1 MGDMAFTEEFDV
13 VVVGAGHAGCEAAMA
28 AARMGL
34 RTALFTLNL
43 DLIAQ
48 MSCNPAIG
56 GIAKGHLVRE
66 VDALGGVMGE
76 VADACGIQFRL
87 LNTSRGPAVWSP
99 RAQCDKALYRVKMRE
114 VLEGQR
120 GLFIKQ
126 AEVVDLV
133 VVEGAGGADGSH
145 PTHRDEAAMDG
156 AREGLGR
163 AQEGGRAAHDAHVS
177 EARHGAPRVVEGV
190 RLRDGRVV
198 YAKATVVTTGT
209 FLNGLIHCG
218 EQQYAA
224 GRSGEPASVLLGE
237 ALKRLGLRECRLKTG
252 TPPRLDGRTIDW
264 TKFEE
269 QPGDTDPTPF
279 SFRAGMKGGA
289 GGFRPTHRDEAAMN
303 GAGGNLGSDGLQP
316 THHDRAVMN
325 GARDHLGRVER
336 TTEILSEAQNDASLE
351 GEVGS
356 WVPELRQVSCYIATT
371 TPETLKLIRENV
383 HRSPM
388 YTGQIHATGPRYC
401 PSIEDKIV
409 RFPEKTSHQFFL
421 EPEGLNTHEVYVNG
435 MSTSLPMEVQAAM
448 VHSIPGL
455 ENAEMLR
462 PGYAIEYDAIDPT
475 ELDRTLGV
483 KKYEGLFLAG
493 QINGTSGYEE
503 AACQG
508 LMAGINAAL
517 WAKEILHPTHRDGTA
532 MNGAPGLRDSVH
544 PTHDG
549 EAAMNGAPGLRDSV
563 HPTHDGE
570 AAMNGAPES
579 LGFTGFTL
587 DRTEGYTGILIDDLI
602 SKGTNEPYRMFT
614 SRAEFRL
621 HLRIDNAD
629 RRLTPHGRRLG
640 LIGDEAWAAY
650 EAKMARAAAFER
662 VLEQKVGDRADAVVE
677 LLGEALR
684 GDVTGLKAQT
694 FAQVLKRPEVTVEG
708 LWPVLRGVVE
718 EVRELGVW
726 VGRGASYILPMPMEP
741 SWMGHLSVSAERE
754 KTDAGVLRSAQN
766 DSDEIRGRL
775 PAWVR
780 NEMKTVETEIKYAG
794 YLEQQRRS
802 MAKLKRDEERVIPAW
817 FDYKACSGLS
827 REMVETLG
835 RVRPRTLGQ
844 ASRIQGVTPAAVT
857 LVNCFIEI
865 QARRQTA

>member
-1 MGDMAFTEEFDV
+1 MSSGQERSDRTALGWLLDPGAKQAVLPLDIWIEFGRGVMGFTEEFDV

-34 RTALFTLNL
+34 RTAIFTLNL

-114 VLEGQR
+114 VLEGQK

-126 AEVVDLV
+126 AEVVDV
-133 VVEGAGGADGSH
+133 VCDEIEETGNREQPGILGQSEQNAGV
-145 PTHRDEAAMDG
+145 
-156 AREGLGR
+156 LGC
-163 AQEGGRAAHDAHVS
+163 AQNDAS
-177 EARHGAPRVVEGV
+177 LRRVVGV

-198 YAKATVVTTGT
+198 YARATVVTTGT

-218 EQQYAA
+218 EEQYAA

-269 QPGDTDPTPF
+269 QPGDVDPTPF
-279 SFRAGMKGGA
+279 SFRAGLRRGG
-289 GGFRPTHRDEAAMN
+289 GLEPTHD
-303 GAGGNLGSDGLQP
+303 
-316 THHDRAVMN
+316 DRTVMN
-325 GARDHLGRVER
+325 GAPGVFEEQQMRNAGVLRF
-336 TTEILSEAQNDASLE
+336 AQNDTSDQVR
-351 GEVGS
+351 GGDGGGGS

-371 TPETLKLIRENV
+371 TPETMRLIRENA

-409 RFPEKTSHQFFL
+409 RFPEKMQHQFFL

-448 VHSIPGL
+448 VRSIPGL

-483 KKYEGLFLAG
+483 KKFAGLFLAG

-517 WAKEILHPTHRDGTA
+517 WARAERDSVEPTHRGETA
-532 MNGAPGLRDSVH
+532 MNGARLVADA
-544 PTHDG
+544 THDDK
-549 EAAMNGAPGLRDSV
+549 AVMNGAPG
-563 HPTHDGE
+563 
-570 AAMNGAPES
+570 A
-579 LGFTGFTL
+579 LGWAGFRGFTL

-629 RRLTPHGRRLG
+629 RRLTAYGRRLG
-640 LIGDEAWAAY
+640 LIDDAAWAGY
-650 EAKMARAAAFER
+650 EAKMRRAEAFEQ
-662 VLEQKVGDRADAVVE
+662 VLEQRVGERAEAVVE

-708 LWPVLRGVVE
+708 LWPVLAGLVGGVD
-718 EVRELGVW
+718 ELRCW
-726 VGRGASYILPMPMEP
+726 VGAEERKSESQRAQRVDQQGA
-741 SWMGHLSVSAERE
+741 E
-754 KTDAGVLRSAQN
+754 KTV
-766 DSDEIRGRL
+766 RL

-780 NEMKTVETEIKYAG
+780 NELKTVETEIKYAG
-794 YLEQQRRS
+794 YLEQQRKS
-802 MAKLKRDEERVIPAW
+802 MAKLKRDEGRVIPAT
-817 FDYKACSGLS
+817 FDYAACSGLS

-844 ASRIQGVTPAAVT
+844 ASRIQGVTPAAVS

-865 QARRQTA
+865 QARRKTA

>member
-1 MGDMAFTEEFDV
+1 M

-114 VLEGQR
+114 VLEGQKN
-120 GLFIKQ
+120 LFIKQ
-126 AEVVDLV
+126 AEVVDLILEGV
-133 VVEGAGGADGSH
+133 AAVEED
-145 PTHRDEAAMDG
+145 
-156 AREGLGR
+156 GR
-163 AQEGGRAAHDAHVS
+163 ASHDAHIS
-177 EARHGAPRVVEGV
+177 ESRYGAPRVVRGLK
-190 RLRDGRVV
+190 LRDGRVV
-198 YAKATVVTTGT
+198 FAAATIVTTGT

-218 EQQYAA
+218 EQQYTA

-237 ALKRLGLRECRLKTG
+237 SLKRLGLRECRLKTG

-264 TKFEE
+264 SRFEE
-269 QPGDTDPTPF
+269 QPGDEDPTPF
-279 SFRAGMKGGA
+279 SFRSKTIGGGSGENGRA
-289 GGFRPTHRDEAAMN
+289 AHDAHISESGYGAPGSIPTSVA
-303 GAGGNLGSDGLQP
+303 
-316 THHDRAVMN
+316 
-325 GARDHLGRVER
+325 
-336 TTEILSEAQNDASLE
+336 
-351 GEVGS
+351 GS
-356 WVPELRQVSCYIATT
+356 WVPPLRQVVCHIAHTT
-371 TPETLKLIRENV
+371 EETLRLIRENV

-388 YTGQIHATGPRYC
+388 YTGQIEAIGPRYC

-409 RFPEKTSHQFFL
+409 RFPEKAGHQFFL

-435 MSTSLPMEVQAAM
+435 MSTSLPMEVQVAM

-475 ELDRTLGV
+475 ELDRTLRV
-483 KKYEGLFLAG
+483 KSMAGLYLAG

-517 WAKEILHPTHRDGTA
+517 AVR
-532 MNGAPGLRDSVH
+532 
-544 PTHDG
+544 G
-549 EAAMNGAPGLRDSV
+549 EA
-563 HPTHDGE
+563 
-570 AAMNGAPES
+570 
-579 LGFTGFTL
+579 GFTL
-587 DRTEGYTGILIDDLI
+587 DRTEAYTGILIDDLI

-640 LIGDEAWAAY
+640 LIDDAAWAEY
-650 EAKMARAAAFER
+650 EAKQARAAAFEKLLKTVR
-662 VLEQKVGDRADAVVE
+662 VRTEELPVELVAGLVGDVE
-677 LLGEALR
+677 GVN
-684 GDVTGLKAQT
+684 GQT
-694 FAQVLKRPEVTVEG
+694 FAQLLKRPEIHIEALAAT
-708 LWPVLRGVVE
+708 LRGPIAGE
-718 EVRELGVW
+718 GAMLADW
-726 VGRGASYILPMPMEP
+726 VAAMD
-741 SWMGHLSVSAERE
+741 SA
-754 KTDAGVLRSAQN
+754 GGS
-766 DSDEIRGRL
+766 RL

-794 YLEQQRRS
+794 YLDQQRRS
-802 MAKLKRDEERVIPAW
+802 MEKMRKAEKQAIPEW
-817 FDYKACSGLS
+817 FDYAAVSGLS
-827 REMVETLG
+827 TEMKQTLG
-835 RVRPRTLGQ
+835 RVRPQTLGQ
-844 ASRIQGVTPAAVT
+844 ASRIAGVTPAAVS
-857 LVNCFIEI
+857 LIHVFIEI
-865 QARRQTA
+865 QGRKQLVS

>member
-1 MGDMAFTEEFDV
+1 MSFTEQYDV
-13 VVVGAGHAGCEAAMA
+13 AVVGAGHAGCEAAMA

-114 VLEGQR
+114 VLEGQKN
-120 GLFIKQ
+120 LFIKQ
-126 AEVVDLV
+126 AEVVDLM
-133 VVEGAGGADGSH
+133 VEDSVE
-145 PTHRDEAAMDG
+145 THV
-156 AREGLGR
+156 RESG
-163 AQEGGRAAHDAHVS
+163 
-177 EARHGAPRVVEGV
+177 HGAPRVVTGLK
-190 RLRDGRVV
+190 LRDGRVV
-198 YAKATVVTTGT
+198 YAAATVVTTGT

-218 EQQYAA
+218 EQQYTA

-237 ALKRLGLRECRLKTG
+237 SLKKLGLRECRLKTG

-264 TKFEE
+264 SRFEE
-269 QPGDTDPTPF
+269 QPGDADPTPF
-279 SFRAGMKGGA
+279 SFRTKSI
-289 GGFRPTHRDEAAMN
+289 P
-303 GAGGNLGSDGLQP
+303 
-316 THHDRAVMN
+316 
-325 GARDHLGRVER
+325 
-336 TTEILSEAQNDASLE
+336 
-351 GEVGS
+351 
-356 WVPELRQVSCYIATT
+356 LRQIVCHIAHTT
-371 TPETLKLIRENV
+371 DETLRLIRENV

-388 YTGQIHATGPRYC
+388 YTGQIAAIGPRYC

-409 RFPEKTSHQFFL
+409 RFPEKTRHQFFL
-421 EPEGLNTHEVYVNG
+421 EPEGLNTHEVYING

-475 ELDRTLGV
+475 ELDRALRV
-483 KKYEGLFLAG
+483 KSFEGLFLAG

-517 WAKEILHPTHRDGTA
+517 AVK
-532 MNGAPGLRDSVH
+532 
-544 PTHDG
+544 G
-549 EAAMNGAPGLRDSV
+549 EPAFM
-563 HPTHDGE
+563 
-570 AAMNGAPES
+570 
-579 LGFTGFTL
+579 L

-640 LIGDEAWAAY
+640 LIDDAAWADY
-650 EAKMARAAAFER
+650 EAKQARAVAFEKLLATAR
-662 VLEQKVGDRADAVVE
+662 VRVE
-677 LLGEALR
+677 ELPVALVEKLR
-684 GDVTGLKAQT
+684 GDTASVNGQT
-694 FAQVLKRPEVTVEG
+694 FAQFLKRPELQVEE
-708 LWPVLRGVVE
+708 LAPVL
-718 EVRELGVW
+718 
-726 VGRGASYILPMPMEP
+726 
-741 SWMGHLSVSAERE
+741 AERLAAE
-754 KTDAGVLRSAQN
+754 SALAPWVAAMCEAGST
-766 DSDEIRGRL
+766 RL

-794 YLEQQRRS
+794 YLDQQRRS
-802 MAKLKRDEERVIPAW
+802 IEKMRRAEEKAIPAW
-817 FDYKACSGLS
+817 FNYAAVSGLS
-827 REMVETLG
+827 TEMKQVLS
-835 RVRPRTLGQ
+835 RVRPQTLGQ
-844 ASRIQGVTPAAVT
+844 ASRIAGVTPAAISLIHVY
-857 LVNCFIEI
+857 IEI
-865 QARRQTA
+865 QAQQMAGNSWQVKSASK

>member
-1 MGDMAFTEEFDV
+1 VSFTEQFDV

-34 RTALFTLNL
+34 RTAIFTLNL

-114 VLEGQR
+114 VLEGQK

-133 VVEGAGGADGSH
+133 VETTAGPS
-145 PTHRDEAAMDG
+145 TTAAKD
-156 AREGLGR
+156 AAF
-163 AQEGGRAAHDAHVS
+163 AQDDNFVATRVS
-177 EARHGAPRVVEGV
+177 GV
-190 RLRDGRVV
+190 LLRDGRVV
-198 YAKATVVTTGT
+198 HAKVVVVTTGT

-264 TKFEE
+264 SRFEE
-269 QPGDTDPTPF
+269 QPGDADPTPF
-279 SFRAGMKGGA
+279 SFRAGIREPA
-289 GGFRPTHRDEAAMN
+289 N
-303 GAGGNLGSDGLQP
+303 S
-316 THHDRAVMN
+316 
-325 GARDHLGRVER
+325 
-336 TTEILSEAQNDASLE
+336 S
-351 GEVGS
+351 S
-356 WVPELRQVSCYIATT
+356 WSPALRQVSCRIATT
-371 TPETLKLIRENV
+371 TPETMRLIRENA

-388 YTGQIHATGPRYC
+388 YTGQIEAIGPRYC

-409 RFPEKTSHQFFL
+409 RFPEKTQHQFFL

-435 MSTSLPMEVQAAM
+435 MSTSLPMEVQSAM
-448 VHSIPGL
+448 VRSIPGL

-475 ELDRTLGV
+475 ELDRTLKV
-483 KKYEGLFLAG
+483 KSYEGLYLAG

-517 WAKEILHPTHRDGTA
+517 AVR
-532 MNGAPGLRDSVH
+532 
-544 PTHDG
+544 G
-549 EAAMNGAPGLRDSV
+549 E
-563 HPTHDGE
+563 E
-570 AAMNGAPES
+570 
-579 LGFTGFTL
+579 GFWL

-614 SRAEFRL
+614 SRAEYRL

-629 RRLTPHGRRLG
+629 RRLTPYGRRLG
-640 LIGDEAWAAY
+640 LIDDAAWAAY
-650 EAKMARAAAFER
+650 EAKMARAHALEGLLEGTRVDIAALPVS
-662 VLEQKVGDRADAVVE
+662 VLEILKGDAA
-677 LLGEALR
+677 GLR
-684 GDVTGLKAQT
+684 GQTYAQM
-694 FAQVLKRPEVTVEG
+694 LKRPEMTVEV
-708 LWPVLRGVVE
+708 LAPVLAGPIAGKP
-718 EVRELGVW
+718 ELAVW
-726 VGRGASYILPMPMEP
+726 
-741 SWMGHLSVSAERE
+741 AE
-754 KTDAGVLRSAQN
+754 TMHTAGTP
-766 DSDEIRGRL
+766 RL

-794 YLEQQRRS
+794 YLEQQRKS
-802 MAKLKRDEERVIPAW
+802 MEKLKKAEERVIPAW
-817 FDYKACSGLS
+817 FDYTACSGLS

-835 RVRPRTLGQ
+835 RVRPKTLGQ
-844 ASRIQGVTPAAVT
+844 ASKIQGVTPAAVS
-857 LVNCFIEI
+857 LVNCYIEI
-865 QARRQTA
+865 QGKRKTA